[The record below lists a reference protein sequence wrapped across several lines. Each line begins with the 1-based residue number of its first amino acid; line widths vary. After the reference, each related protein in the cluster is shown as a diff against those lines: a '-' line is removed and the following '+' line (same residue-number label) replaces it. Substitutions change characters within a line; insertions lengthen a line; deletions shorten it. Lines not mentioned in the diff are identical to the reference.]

1 MYTNV
6 HSSLTHNGPSMEK
19 EKQMFV
25 NQCMDKQNVVCVYN
39 RIIFGNKYGVI
50 IDTWYSMV
58 HMMYDFIHIKCSRRK
73 IHRDRK

>member
-6 HSSLTHNGPSMEK
+6 HSNLTHNDPNMEK

-39 RIIFGNKYGVI
+39 RIIFGNKYGVL
-50 IDTWYSMV
+50 IDTWYNMDEPTHDV
-58 HMMYDFIHIKCSRRK
+58 
-73 IHRDRK
+73 